1 MMKHILVNN
10 NGTYA
15 IQMEGEDVLV
25 DGSLIQLDLEDYSN
39 NHIHVLLK
47 GKSYSAEIVTVNYKE
62 KEAEIKIN
70 GNLYHISLKDEK
82 DALLESLGMELNKAQ
97 SVSNLKAPMPGL
109 VLEIRVK
116 AGDKVNKGDCLL
128 VLEAMKMENL
138 IKSPLDITIKS
149 VEIYK
154 GDKVEKNQVL
164 IQFDNT
170 I

>member
-1 MMKHILVNN
+1 
-10 NGTYA
+10 
-15 IQMEGEDVLV
+15 MEGEDVLL
-25 DGSLIQLDLEDYSN
+25 DGNLIQLDLEDYSN

-47 GKSYSAEIVTVNYKE
+47 NKSYSAEIVTVNYKE

-82 DALLESLGMELNKAQ
+82 DALLESLGMELNKPQ

-138 IKSPLDITIKS
+138 IKSPSDITIKS
-149 VEIYK
+149 VEIYT

>member
-1 MMKHILVNN
+1 MKHILVNN
-10 NGTYA
+10 GGTYT

-25 DGSLIQLDLEDYSN
+25 DGNLIQMDLQDYSN

-47 GKSYSAEIVTVNYKE
+47 NKSYSAEVVSVNYKE

-70 GNLYHISLKDEK
+70 GKLYQISLKDEK
-82 DALLESLGMELNKAQ
+82 DVLLKSLGIEMNKAQ

-109 VLEIRVK
+109 VLEILVK
-116 AGDKVNKGDCLL
+116 AGDRVNKGDCLL

-138 IKSPLDITIKS
+138 IKSPLDVTIKS
-149 VEIYK
+149 IEIK
-154 GDKVEKNQVL
+154 TGDKVEKNQIL
-164 IQFDNT
+164 IQFDNA

>member
-1 MMKHILVNN
+1 MKHILVNN
-10 NGTYA
+10 SGTYT
-15 IQMEGEDVLV
+15 IQSEGENVLI
-25 DGSLIQLDLEDYSN
+25 DGNRVHIDLEDHSN
-39 NHIHVLLK
+39 DRIHVLLEN
-47 GKSYSAEIVTVNYKE
+47 KSYSAEIVSVNYKE

-70 GNLYHISLKDEK
+70 GQLYQISIKDEK
-82 DALLESLGMELNKAQ
+82 DVLLESLGMELNKTQ

-109 VLEIRVK
+109 VLEVLVK

-138 IKSPLDITIKS
+138 IKSPLDVTIKS
-149 VEIYK
+149 IEINT

-164 IQFDNT
+164 IQFDDT

>member
-15 IQMEGEDVLV
+15 IQMEGEDVLL
-25 DGSLIQLDLEDYSN
+25 DGNLIQLDLEDYSN

>member
-1 MMKHILVNN
+1 MKNILVNN
-10 NGTYA
+10 SGTYV
-15 IQMEGEDVLV
+15 IQIEGENVLV
-25 DGSLIQLDLEDYSN
+25 NGGLVQIDLEEYSN
-39 NHIHVLLK
+39 NRLHVLLK
-47 GKSYSAEIVTVNYKE
+47 NKSYLAEVVTVNYKE

-82 DALLESLGMELNKAQ
+82 DTLLESLGIELNKVQ

-109 VLEIRVK
+109 VLEILVK

-138 IKSPLDITIKS
+138 IKSPSDIIIKS
-149 VEIYK
+149 IEINT

>member
-1 MMKHILVNN
+1 MKHILVNN
-10 NGTYA
+10 NDTYT
-15 IQMEGEDVLV
+15 IQMEGSDVLV
-25 DGSLIQLDLEDYSN
+25 NGELIQMDLEDYSN
-39 NHIHVLLK
+39 NRIHVLLK
-47 GKSYSAEIVTVNYKE
+47 NKSYSAEVVTVNYKE

-70 GNLYHISLKDEK
+70 GKLYHISLKDEK
-82 DALLESLGMELNKAQ
+82 DTLLESLGIELNKAQ

-109 VLEIRVK
+109 VLEIQVK

-138 IKSPLDITIKS
+138 IKSPLDTTIKS
-149 VEIYK
+149 IEINT

-164 IQFDNT
+164 IKFDDT